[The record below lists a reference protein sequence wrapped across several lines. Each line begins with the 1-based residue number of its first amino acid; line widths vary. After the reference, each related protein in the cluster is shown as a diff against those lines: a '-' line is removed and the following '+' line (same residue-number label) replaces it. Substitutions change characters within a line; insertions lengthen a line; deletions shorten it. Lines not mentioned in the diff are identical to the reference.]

1 MFELSEDVLARL
13 RSHLA
18 GVGYTVDGVR
28 ERLGPVAHAALHRNE
43 TTPGMRATEGGDPL
57 DTLVRLWLLQRPVP
71 APQAE
76 RALPGLLEPL
86 VAAGLL
92 GAVSGEA
99 REAGEARGPARAGE
113 RVRALVDVRPY
124 GATGGP
130 AREEQ
135 VDQDWW
141 VVADLTPGLDGARPA
156 VTADHVLGVN
166 SAASTLAQ
174 LTVRRPAGR
183 ALDLGTGCG
192 VQALHLS
199 GHVRH
204 VVGTDVNPRAL
215 AMARLT
221 GALNGFDWD
230 LREGSLFEPVRG
242 ETFDLVVSNPP
253 FVISPRGGLTYRDSG
268 LAGDEVCRRMVTQA
282 PDFLA
287 DGGVCQILAN
297 WLHVRGEDW
306 RDRLGDWLADSG
318 AGSDCDAWV
327 VQREVSDPAE
337 YVELWLK
344 DAGVHGTPEYASRY
358 DDWLAWFQAQD
369 AEGVGFGWITLRREA
384 GPRPG
389 GPATVMEE
397 WPHPVEQPLG
407 AEVERWLDAV
417 ERLGSYAD
425 DAVLLGAR
433 LRVDPDVDQEQLG
446 RPGAPDPE
454 HVVLRQR
461 RGMRRAVAVDTA
473 EGGFVG
479 ACDGELTVG
488 QISDALATLLEEE
501 PARMRGRLLPRA
513 RQLYAEGYLHDA
525 TTDATSGATSDGA
538 HGVNRTNRAE
548 T

>member
-18 GVGYTVDGVR
+18 AVGYTVDGVR

-43 TTPGMRATEGGDPL
+43 TTPGVRATEGGDPL
-57 DTLVRLWLLQRPVP
+57 DTLVRLWLLQRLVP
-71 APQAE
+71 AGLAE

-86 VAAGLL
+86 VGAGIL
-92 GAVSGEA
+92 GGDGEKGD
-99 REAGEARGPARAGE
+99 E
-113 RVRALVDVRPY
+113 VRALVDVRPY

-130 AREEQ
+130 TRDEPAGDSPAGDRPGGDE
-135 VDQDWW
+135 DWW

-192 VQALHLS
+192 VQALHLA
-199 GHVRH
+199 GHVRQ

-221 GALNGFDWD
+221 GALNGQDWD

-242 ETFDLVVSNPP
+242 EKFDLVVSNPP

-268 LAGDEVCRRMVTQA
+268 LAGDEVCRRIVSQA
-282 PDFLA
+282 PGFLA
-287 DGGVCQILAN
+287 DGGVCQLLAN

-306 RDRLGDWLADSG
+306 RDRLGDWLSDFDSNSESS
-318 AGSDCDAWV
+318 ADCDAWV
-327 VQREVSDPAE
+327 LQREVSDPAE

-344 DAGVHGTPEYASRY
+344 DAGVHGTPEYARRY
-358 DDWLAWFQAQD
+358 DDWLAWFEAQD
-369 AEGVGFGWITLRREA
+369 AEGVGFGWITLRRNA
-384 GPRPG
+384 GSRPG
-389 GPATVMEE
+389 GPATVLEE

-407 AEVERWLDAV
+407 AEVGRWLDAV
-417 ERLGSYAD
+417 QRLDAYED
-425 DAVLLGAR
+425 DAALLGAR

-446 RPGAPDPE
+446 RPGAADPE

-488 QISDALATLLEEE
+488 QICDALATLLGEE

-513 RQLYAEGYLHDA
+513 RELYAEGYLHDA
-525 TTDATSGATSDGA
+525 SPEAGQDASPDVSSA
-538 HGVNRTNRAE
+538 
-548 T
+548 

>member
-1 MFELSEDVLARL
+1 MSEDVQARL

-18 GVGYTVDGVR
+18 AVGYTVDGVR

-43 TTPGMRATEGGDPL
+43 TTPGVRATEGGDPL

-71 APQAE
+71 ADRAE

-86 VAAGLL
+86 VMAGLL
-92 GAVSGEA
+92 GATGGEGG
-99 REAGEARGPARAGE
+99 AGEAGGSGDRI
-113 RVRALVDVRPY
+113 RALVDVRPY

-130 AREEQ
+130 ARKGLPD
-135 VDQDWW
+135 DQDWW

-174 LTVRRPAGR
+174 LTVRRPARR

-199 GHVRH
+199 GHVRE

-221 GALNGFDWD
+221 GTLNGLDWD

-242 ETFDLVVSNPP
+242 EKFDLVVSNPP

-268 LAGDEVCRRMVTQA
+268 MAGDEVCRRIVTQA

-297 WLHVRGEDW
+297 WLHVRGENW

-318 AGSDCDAWV
+318 AGSGTGSGADCDAWV
-327 VQREVSDPAE
+327 LQREVSDPAE

-344 DAGVHGTPEYASRY
+344 DAGVHGTPEYARRY
-358 DDWLAWFQAQD
+358 DDWLAWFEAQD
-369 AEGVGFGWITLRREA
+369 AEGVGFGWITLRRNA

-389 GPATVMEE
+389 GPAAVMEE

-407 AEVERWLDAV
+407 AEVGRWLDAV
-417 ERLGSYAD
+417 DRLDSYAD
-425 DAVLLGAR
+425 DAALLGAR

-446 RPGAPDPE
+446 RPGAADPE

-461 RGMRRAVAVDTA
+461 RGLRRAVAVDTA

-488 QISDALATLLEEE
+488 QICDALATLLGEE

-525 TTDATSGATSDGA
+525 APDAAPDATPA
-538 HGVNRTNRAE
+538 
-548 T
+548 

>member
-18 GVGYTVDGVR
+18 AVGYTVDGVR

-43 TTPGMRATEGGDPL
+43 TTPGVRATDGGDPL
-57 DTLVRLWLLQRPVP
+57 DTLIRLWLLQRPVP
-71 APQAE
+71 ADRAE
-76 RALPGLLEPL
+76 SALPGLLEPL
-86 VAAGLL
+86 VTAGLL
-92 GAVSGEA
+92 GAA
-99 REAGEARGPARAGE
+99 AGEAGGAGATGGQ
-113 RVRALVDVRPY
+113 VRALVDVRPY

-130 AREEQ
+130 GLEQ
-135 VDQDWW
+135 SAADQDWW

-199 GHVRH
+199 GHVSQ

-215 AMARLT
+215 ALARLT

-268 LAGDEVCRRMVTQA
+268 LAGDEVCRRIVTQA
-282 PDFLA
+282 PGFLA

-306 RDRLGDWLADSG
+306 RDRLGDWLTDSG
-318 AGSDCDAWV
+318 ANSGAGADCDAWV

-344 DAGVHGTPEYASRY
+344 DAGVHGTPEYARRY
-358 DDWLAWFQAQD
+358 EDWLAWFDAQD
-369 AEGVGFGWITLRREA
+369 AEGVGFGWITLRRNA
-384 GPRPG
+384 GSRPG
-389 GPATVMEE
+389 GPATVLEE

-407 AEVERWLDAV
+407 AEVGRWLDAV
-417 ERLGSYAD
+417 DRLDAYAD
-425 DAVLLGAR
+425 DTALLGAR

-446 RPGAPDPE
+446 RPGAADPE

-488 QISDALATLLEEE
+488 QICDALATLLGEE

-513 RQLYAEGYLHDA
+513 RELYAEGYLHDA
-525 TTDATSGATSDGA
+525 APEAGSA
-538 HGVNRTNRAE
+538 
-548 T
+548 